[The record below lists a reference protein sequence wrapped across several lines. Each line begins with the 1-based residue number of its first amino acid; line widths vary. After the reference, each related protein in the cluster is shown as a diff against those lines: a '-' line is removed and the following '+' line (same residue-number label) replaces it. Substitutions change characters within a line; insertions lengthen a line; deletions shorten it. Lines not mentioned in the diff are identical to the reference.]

1 MSDVVLEVR
10 NLKTHFH
17 TDEGVVPAVDGVDF
31 TLKKGKTLCVVG
43 ESGCGKSVTAYTVMR
58 LIPMPPGKVESG
70 EILYKGKDL
79 VKLTENEM
87 RDIRGN
93 EIAMIFQE
101 PMTSL
106 NPVYTIAIRS
116 WKQLCFIKRLNQ
128 KRPGSVLSKCLQ
140 KSVFQ
145 MRRCELMN
153 ILTRC
158 QEV

>member
-87 RDIRGN
+87 PVRMVLKKFHLVSNFPRS
-93 EIAMIFQE
+93 
-101 PMTSL
+101 TL
-106 NPVYTIAIRS
+106 NI
-116 WKQLCFIKRLNQ
+116 W
-128 KRPGSVLSKCLQ
+128 
-140 KSVFQ
+140 
-145 MRRCELMN
+145 
-153 ILTRC
+153 
-158 QEV
+158 